1 LATHDHDA
9 KHVQDEPVKV
19 ATKPA
24 VNNSKSKKKD
34 KKDGKKGKGKYDD
47 DEEEEEDDD
56 EEDEPVK
63 VATKPAV
70 GNSKSKKDGKKGQI
84 KDDHGN
90 NEEVLEPVQIGA
102 SLEPLEALLPRVE
115 SLSLS
120 NDDDPASL
128 PCPAPI
134 DGTAGGQHEGE
145 ERPGVIVEERPGQQQ
160 QCGESSLLPII
171 VPIALSIGSS
181 ADSHSQQPSP
191 AGAPQRPSVPI
202 PTAAVVS
209 KSKPKTKLELKLEK
223 GRREKAIADALE
235 LERRELERRAAL
247 EREER
252 EKEAAAILERLAAEE
267 AAAKKAEDDDEDE
280 DDEDEDDDGE
290 EEEVGGAFVEKSAEE
305 KERESRMLATMFGD
319 EVFSEHAK
327 PNQEETA
334 AAADADGGSSSSKK
348 LSKKALRKKSQEEER
363 KLREVESN
371 KQAIIDSA
379 EGAQFAVS
387 QSIVD
392 PNDPMWQNALDIII
406 PSLSI
411 SAHKKELF
419 VNAELSIVHGRRY
432 GLVGPNGAGKST
444 LLKMIA
450 SGQLKVPP
458 RLDYLYV
465 EQEVVADDTPA
476 VDAVLRA
483 DK

>member
-1 LATHDHDA
+1 M
-9 KHVQDEPVKV
+9 
-19 ATKPA
+19 
-24 VNNSKSKKKD
+24 KKKD
-34 KKDGKKGKGKYDD
+34 MKDQ
-47 DEEEEEDDD
+47 
-56 EEDEPVK
+56 V
-63 VATKPAV
+63 
-70 GNSKSKKDGKKGQI
+70 
-84 KDDHGN
+84 KDDHDN

-115 SLSLS
+115 SLSLT
-120 NDDDPASL
+120 NDDDQAPL
-128 PCPAPI
+128 PCTPPI
-134 DGTAGGQHEGE
+134 DGTAGGQQEASKVMVKEGL
-145 ERPGVIVEERPGQQQ
+145 GLQL
-160 QCGESSLLPII
+160 QCGESSLPI
-171 VPIALSIGSS
+171 PIALSIGSS
-181 ADSHSQQPSP
+181 ADSQQPVP

-202 PTAAVVS
+202 PTAVEQAAAVVS
-209 KSKPKTKLELKLEK
+209 KSKPKSKLELKLEK

-235 LERRELERRAAL
+235 LERRELERKAAI

-267 AAAKKAEDDDEDE
+267 AAAKKKE
-280 DDEDEDDDGE
+280 DDEDDDDDDDE
-290 EEEVGGAFVEKSAEE
+290 EEEVGGASREKSAEE

-334 AAADADGGSSSSKK
+334 AAVDADGVSSSKK

-458 RLDYLYV
+458 RVDYLYV

>member
-1 LATHDHDA
+1 
-9 KHVQDEPVKV
+9 VKV
-19 ATKPA
+19 ATKP
-24 VNNSKSKKKD
+24 VVDNNKLKKNDMKD
-34 KKDGKKGKGKYDD
+34 Q
-47 DEEEEEDDD
+47 
-56 EEDEPVK
+56 V
-63 VATKPAV
+63 
-70 GNSKSKKDGKKGQI
+70 
-84 KDDHGN
+84 KDDHDN

-102 SLEPLEALLPRVE
+102 SLEPLESLLPRVE
-115 SLSLS
+115 SLRLT
-120 NDDDPASL
+120 NDDDQAPLART
-128 PCPAPI
+128 PPI
-134 DGTAGGQHEGE
+134 DGTAGGQHEATQ
-145 ERPGVIVEERPGQQQ
+145 VTVEEGLGLQQ
-160 QCGESSLLPII
+160 QCGESSLPI
-171 VPIALSIGSS
+171 PIALSIGSS
-181 ADSHSQQPSP
+181 ADSQQPSP
-191 AGAPQRPSVPI
+191 AGATQRPSVPI
-202 PTAAVVS
+202 PTAVEQAAVVVS
-209 KSKPKTKLELKLEK
+209 KNKPKSKLELKLEK

-235 LERRELERRAAL
+235 QERRELERKAAM

-267 AAAKKAEDDDEDE
+267 AAAKKEE
-280 DDEDEDDDGE
+280 DDEDEEEEEE
-290 EEEVGGAFVEKSAEE
+290 EEEVGGASREKSAEE

-334 AAADADGGSSSSKK
+334 AAVDADGSSSSKK

-458 RLDYLYV
+458 RVDYLYV